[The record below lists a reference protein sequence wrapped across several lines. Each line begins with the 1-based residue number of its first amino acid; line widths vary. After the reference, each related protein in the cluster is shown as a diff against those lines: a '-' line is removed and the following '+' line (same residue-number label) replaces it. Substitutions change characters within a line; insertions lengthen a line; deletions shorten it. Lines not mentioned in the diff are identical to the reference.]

1 MVAVAAERVMETE
14 TKLIDRRR
22 VIVLNLARALAPCG
36 LHINQEAMGRELEAM
51 DSCLAARRRAAV
63 RSLLSRLDAIEDL
76 AAAS

>member
-36 LHINQEAMGRELEAM
+36 LHINQEAMARELEAM
-51 DSCLAARRRAAV
+51 DSFITARRRAAIS
-63 RSLLSRLDAIEDL
+63 SLLSRLDAIEDL